1 MFRNNPSHQELQ
13 KMVEALRREEVRG
26 VITPI
31 VTPFSRDETIDLDC
45 FARELS
51 FMEASGIEV
60 IIIGGSTGSG
70 NELSAEELASLTG
83 TATSKSNLRVIAGI
97 IPDATKDAIHRALLA
112 KQAGAA
118 ALLLCP
124 PTYNGMTDES
134 ALAFITDVAAASEL
148 PIVFYD
154 HFNYSVELLKKVAR
168 LPEVIAIKCVFH
180 NIGELVQTVGDHVTV
195 AAGYDPITLAGYV
208 MGAEASIC
216 GIHAVLPKQN
226 VEIYRAFKDG
236 NIAEAMQLTKAIG
249 PICREVS
256 QATNFPT
263 RIKYAISLLGRDVG
277 TPIRPL
283 DRIGEADKA
292 AIEDALMVAGLR

>member
-1 MFRNNPSHQELQ
+1 MQ
-13 KMVEALRREEVRG
+13 MVEALRREEVRG

-31 VTPFSRDETIDLDC
+31 VTPFNRDETIDFDC
-45 FARELS
+45 FERELS
-51 FMEASGIEV
+51 FMEASGIRV

-70 NELSAEELASLTG
+70 NELNAEELATLIR
-83 TATSKSNLRVIAGI
+83 TATTKSNLRVIAGI
-97 IPDATKDAIHRALLA
+97 IPDTTKDAIHRSLLA
-112 KQAGAA
+112 KEAGAA

-154 HFNYSVELLKKVAR
+154 HFNYSVDLLKTIAR
-168 LPEVIAIKCVFH
+168 LPEVIAIKCVFQ
-180 NIGELVQTVGDHVTV
+180 NIGELVQTVGDHVTI

-216 GIHAVLPKQN
+216 GVHAVLPKQN
-226 VEIYRAFKDG
+226 VDIYRAFKDG

-263 RIKYAISLLGRDVG
+263 RIKYAIGMLGRDVG

-283 DRIGEADKA
+283 DRIGETDKA
-292 AIEDALMVAGLR
+292 AIDDALRVAGLR